1 MRYKK
6 YMKNIK
12 KDFTFLQNYLTDFS
26 DLIKP
31 NKHIISKLIQVRNI
45 FLNTSKKKNKIL
57 IFGNGGSAAIASHVS
72 VDLTKNAKI
81 RAVNF
86 NESDLITCFS
96 NDYGYERWIEK
107 AVDFYADKNDTLIL
121 ISSSGK
127 SMNMINACKAAKR
140 KKIKVISL
148 TGHTKN
154 NPLSKISDLSLWV
167 NSKAYNF
174 VENTHQIWLLTVC
187 DLIIGKREYPAK
199 KKD

>member
-1 MRYKK
+1 MN
-6 YMKNIK
+6 KNK
-12 KDFTFLQNYLTDFS
+12 KDLNFVQNYLFDLS
-26 DLIKP
+26 NLIKP
-31 NKHIISKLIQVRNI
+31 NSDIINKLIKIKNI
-45 FLNTSKKKNKIL
+45 FLNTSKKRGKIL

-81 RAVNF
+81 RTVNF

-96 NDYGYERWIEK
+96 NDYGYERWVEK
-107 AVDFYADKNDTLIL
+107 AVDFYADKNDTLVL

-127 SMNMINACKAAKR
+127 SLNMINACKAAKR

-148 TGHTKN
+148 TGHLKN
-154 NPLSKISDLSLWV
+154 NPLSKITDHSLWID
-167 NSKAYNF
+167 SKAYNF
-174 VENTHQIWLLTVC
+174 IENTHQIWLLTVC